1 MTYPAIS
8 RDLSRP
14 LAGAYFS
21 ACISSM
27 NLFLAVLFH
36 MSLGSFVRMMPS
48 VKRMSP
54 CSVRMMGRFFVKS
67 ALMMLGC
74 FTVVT
79 RGGDARHGYDV
90 LPIACGA
97 RLLSWT

>member
-79 RGGDARHGYDV
+79 RGMRMV
-90 LPIACGA
+90 L
-97 RLLSWT
+97 L